1 MEVNWSDIDVKERK
15 KVFRQIAA
23 EKNMSREDKTKL
35 LKNMYE
41 GLECVC
47 LTTGGSLS
55 EFTKEKIEE
64 MYGEIPVFSVKM
76 AAIKYAKITDICV
89 TNFYNTFDFEGVLP
103 FLFLAR
109 NEAPIDHPNQ
119 VNLNLINP
127 KTHVTEFKGEVDI
140 LWGCDNRCLHSN
152 SVCNANRWEEN
163 TLDKQPTNRIL
174 GPGILNDMAI
184 PVMMHTGVSKIKI
197 IGWDGSV
204 LDEKGSVE
212 HFYDIE
218 EQFRPVANCMRRNL
232 DLSTIKA
239 DLKEDEQ
246 QVVRKAE
253 LDIKNFLN
261 NNGIEIEI
269 LTKLSHVD
277 KAIKRNLEL
286 YG

>member
-1 MEVNWSDIDVKERK
+1 
-15 KVFRQIAA
+15 
-23 EKNMSREDKTKL
+23 
-35 LKNMYE
+35 
-41 GLECVC
+41 
-47 LTTGGSLS
+47 
-55 EFTKEKIEE
+55 
-64 MYGEIPVFSVKM
+64 M

-109 NEAPIDHPNQ
+109 NEAPIGYVNQ

-127 KTHVTEFKGEVDI
+127 KTHITKFKGKVDI

-163 TLDKQPTNRIL
+163 TLDKQPTDRIL

-277 KAIKRNLEL
+277 KAIKRNFEL
-286 YG
+286 YE